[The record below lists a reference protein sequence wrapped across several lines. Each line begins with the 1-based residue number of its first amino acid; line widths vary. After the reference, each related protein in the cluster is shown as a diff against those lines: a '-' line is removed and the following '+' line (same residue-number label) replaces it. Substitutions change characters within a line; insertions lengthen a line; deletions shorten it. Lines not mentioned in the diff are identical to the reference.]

1 MARKHKITIPR
12 SSWPEYNDGVI
23 THLEPDILEAIQVGL
38 RKHHINKASGGD
50 VSMANVKLRSIEINL
65 WFEHD
70 STLTSLEKEMA
81 PHSSTLAWRIPW
93 RKSLVGYSP
102 WGRKDSDMTEWLHF
116 HFSLSCTGE
125 GNGNPLQ
132 CSCLENPRDGG
143 AWWAAILGL
152 HRAGHN
158 WSDLAAAFCI
168 IVCFI
173 FVSPFNFMITL
184 LLYERFKA

>member
-1 MARKHKITIPR
+1 MQIFLNKLLLCNKYCMASNVSIWSKL
-12 SSWPEYNDGVI
+12 V
-23 THLEPDILEAIQVGL
+23 L
-38 RKHHINKASGGD
+38 SG
-50 VSMANVKLRSIEINL
+50 VSMANVKLRSTEINL

-143 AWWAAILGL
+143 AWWAAIYGVAQSRTQLKRL
-152 HRAGHN
+152 SSSSSNSYLVREN
-158 WSDLAAAFCI
+158 NSRFWFLWIWSA
-168 IVCFI
+168 
-173 FVSPFNFMITL
+173 
-184 LLYERFKA
+184 

>member
-1 MARKHKITIPR
+1 MQIFLNKLLLCNKYCMASNVSIWSKL
-12 SSWPEYNDGVI
+12 V
-23 THLEPDILEAIQVGL
+23 L
-38 RKHHINKASGGD
+38 SG
-50 VSMANVKLRSIEINL
+50 VSMANVKLRSTEINL

-116 HFSLSCTGE
+116 HFSLSCIGE
-125 GNGNPLQ
+125 GNVNSLQ

-143 AWWAAILGL
+143 AWWAAVYGVAQSRTQLKRLSSSSSNSYLVRENNSRFWFLWI
-152 HRAGHN
+152 
-158 WSDLAAAFCI
+158 WSA
-168 IVCFI
+168 
-173 FVSPFNFMITL
+173 
-184 LLYERFKA
+184 

>member
-1 MARKHKITIPR
+1 MQIFLNKLLLCNKYCMASNVSIWSKL
-12 SSWPEYNDGVI
+12 V
-23 THLEPDILEAIQVGL
+23 L
-38 RKHHINKASGGD
+38 SG

-125 GNGNPLQ
+125 GNGTPLQ
-132 CSCLENPRDGG
+132 YSCLENPRDGG
-143 AWWAAILGL
+143 AWWAAVYGISQSRTRLKWL
-152 HRAGHN
+152 
-158 WSDLAAAFCI
+158 S
-168 IVCFI
+168 
-173 FVSPFNFMITL
+173 SSSS
-184 LLYERFKA
+184 K